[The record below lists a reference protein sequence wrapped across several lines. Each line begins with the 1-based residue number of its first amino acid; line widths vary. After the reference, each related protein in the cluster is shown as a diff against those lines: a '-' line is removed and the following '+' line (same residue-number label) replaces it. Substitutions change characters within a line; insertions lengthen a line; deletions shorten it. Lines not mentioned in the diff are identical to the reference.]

1 MSSHWTYTPNCRVPE
16 GQHLPEG
23 VRRFAAALEYD
34 GSRFCGWQTQKH
46 SPSVQAEVNRALSRV
61 ADQNILTVCA
71 GRTDTGVHAT
81 NQIVHFDTT
90 ATRNPVNWLKGA
102 NSGLPNGIR
111 FHQVCEVPAQFHA
124 RFSAVS
130 RTYRYIIDNRPVKPA
145 ILANAVT
152 WYRQPL
158 KEAHMHQAAQ
168 QLLGEQDFSAFRAT
182 GCQSDSPFRNVLAAK
197 VWRQGQLVIFEITAN
212 AFLYH
217 MVRNLVGALLAVGRG
232 QLSIV
237 GFADLLASRD
247 RTIAPATATADGLY
261 LVAVSYSETNPFFK
275 TLQKGPEFIFAD

>member
-1 MSSHWTYTPNCRVPE
+1 MSSCWTYTPNCRIPE
-16 GQHLPEG
+16 GQQLPEG

-61 ADQNILTVCA
+61 ADHDILSVCA

-81 NQIVHFDTT
+81 NQIIHFDTT
-90 ATRNPVNWLKGA
+90 AFRNPVNWLKGS
-102 NSGLPNGIR
+102 NSSLPDGIR
-111 FHQVCEVPAQFHA
+111 LHQVYEVPAQFHA

-130 RTYRYIIDNRPVKPA
+130 RTYRYIIYNKAVKPA
-145 ILANAVT
+145 LLANAVT
-152 WYRQPL
+152 WFRQPL
-158 KEAHMHQAAQ
+158 DEASMHQAAQ
-168 QLLGEQDFSAFRAT
+168 RLLGEQDFSAFRAT
-182 GCQSDSPFRNVLAAK
+182 GCQSDSPFRNVMAAR

-232 QLSIV
+232 QLSIA
-237 GFADLLASRD
+237 GFAELLASRD
-247 RTIAPATATADGLY
+247 RTIAPATAAADGLY
-261 LVAVSYSETNPFFK
+261 LVAVAYKAAFSFFND
-275 TLQKGPEFIFAD
+275 LEKGPEFILTD